1 MQRIRHL
8 NDFKAVN
15 QFLNSLI
22 SEASSRDRAYK
33 LDNMRKLMAY
43 LGNPQNSYR
52 VIHVAGTSGKS
63 STCYFISAMLQT
75 SGQKVGLT
83 VSPHVYEVNERVQV
97 DTEPMPEA
105 LFCTEF
111 SIFLDEIRNSDVN
124 PTYFEILV
132 AFAYWEFA
140 RQRVDYAVVEV
151 GLGGLLDG
159 TNVVEQEN
167 KICVIT
173 DIGHDHTKILGNTLA
188 EITFQKAGIVLPKNI
203 VFSFDKPGDTGKVLR
218 DVCNEKGAR
227 LVEVDEISSINDRT
241 DIPLFQRRNWQLALA
256 VLRYLV
262 TRDRLRMPAKARL
275 YKTASICIP
284 ARMEKWEYE
293 GKTIIFDGAH
303 NYQKLKFLVKSLN
316 SMYPNR
322 RIVGI
327 VSMVK
332 SPANK
337 IKSNMR
343 VLLPSLSYAIV
354 TNFHISNLNR
364 NATDSQKIL
373 NQCLKLE
380 FTECEA
386 ISNPAEA
393 IKAALRREEDIILI
407 VGSLFL
413 PSSIKPYLGS
423 VKI

>member
-1 MQRIRHL
+1 
-8 NDFKAVN
+8 
-15 QFLNSLI
+15 
-22 SEASSRDRAYK
+22 
-33 LDNMRKLMAY
+33 
-43 LGNPQNSYR
+43 
-52 VIHVAGTSGKS
+52 
-63 STCYFISAMLQT
+63 
-75 SGQKVGLT
+75 
-83 VSPHVYEVNERVQV
+83 
-97 DTEPMPEA
+97 
-105 LFCTEF
+105 
-111 SIFLDEIRNSDVN
+111 
-124 PTYFEILV
+124 
-132 AFAYWEFA
+132 
-140 RQRVDYAVVEV
+140 
-151 GLGGLLDG
+151 
-159 TNVVEQEN
+159 
-167 KICVIT
+167 
-173 DIGHDHTKILGNTLA
+173 
-188 EITFQKAGIVLPKNI
+188 
-203 VFSFDKPGDTGKVLR
+203 
-218 DVCNEKGAR
+218 
-227 LVEVDEISSINDRT
+227 
-241 DIPLFQRRNWQLALA
+241 
-256 VLRYLV
+256 
-262 TRDRLRMPAKARL
+262 
-275 YKTASICIP
+275 
-284 ARMEKWEYE
+284 
-293 GKTIIFDGAH
+293 
-303 NYQKLKFLVKSLN
+303 
-316 SMYPNR
+316 MYPNR